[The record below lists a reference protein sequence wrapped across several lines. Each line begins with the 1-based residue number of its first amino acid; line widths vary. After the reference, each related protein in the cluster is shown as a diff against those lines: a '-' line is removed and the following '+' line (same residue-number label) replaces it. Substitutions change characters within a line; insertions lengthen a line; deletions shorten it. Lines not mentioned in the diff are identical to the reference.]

1 MTFTTLTY
9 NGVEKPLADWLISNP
24 RRDLTNQA
32 QDRFACDVMLAAD
45 AVDPFP
51 YGSQVILRLGRQS
64 TVQPCTTPAGLPLS
78 GLTSF
83 TGGTT
88 WFIGWRVD
96 NFRTGSPN
104 LEKLAYKFAGPW
116 EFFFERLVFQKLW
129 WTWNGAQNV
138 ADWRSQII
146 LGMSANA
153 LVGVNDTVPGTSATN
168 LMSIAQQVREIVA
181 YVMTQSQMA
190 YGAPQIQLDGISAG
204 GDGIY
209 RPNWDTSGN
218 YLLYTNPTPEN
229 TTLVIPDF
237 IAGAYA
243 TAAPAQATSVNT
255 LLTTTAPGTIALAN
269 TVLRA
274 PLDSVNDITCAEAM
288 RKMLRWIGA
297 MGDPV
302 LWFDYTGTLNGNP
315 CPTLHI
321 STRDLLPAVSLPFP
335 SLPSLPSVAS
345 SALTG
350 PNGPFY
356 ATASKIKRRDDLI
369 PAAVELK
376 FRLTGTWNGFQYTQ
390 VIRDVAGAISG
401 TVYEGIGL
409 SGALYTLASF
419 AGNSPTLLG
428 RATMTAL
435 QQLGQGF
442 AAQSATIDMQGN
454 SSQILYCTI
463 ATIAVNTA
471 DPALGGGASLPFWTA
486 VFPELNDLTAP
497 VFVPNGVVS
506 VVDDQGNPVNT
517 STFQYLLTDGQIAPW
532 MLAGNAAGG
541 TPVQCQQ
548 CTITAAF
555 QATENNDSFPVSGSP
570 RPVPVAHVQNHQKH
584 ARVTLV
590 TIPGGTYSQQSVT
603 LGEIVPYGLAGY
615 IYNIAHIP
623 QYEGA
628 YTIQETEIT
637 DQVPL
642 GNNLNLTG
650 SLAEWAT
657 MAACVQQISYDL
669 TAGRT
674 SLTFGPAAHLGAKD
688 FVERLR
694 VNRGPRWFNLNGNN
708 VTNSPGAANTGQLGN
723 HVAQRGPSPGP
734 RAADLQ
740 IFPISLADLAANG
753 SSYTYGSPG
762 ATVDTRGTG
771 QPNYGNISGLSAP
784 NAPTIMLAQGSGG
797 ALSSALVR
805 ITPADLAGHGPAW
818 FQEVGICVNVNGT
831 PTPMNIMVLC
841 TAQF

>member
-9 NGVEKPLADWLISNP
+9 NAVERPLADWSIGQASREN
-24 RRDLTNQA
+24 TNQA
-32 QDRFACDVMLAAD
+32 NDHFACDVMLAAD
-45 AVDPFP
+45 APDPFP
-51 YGSQVILRLGRQS
+51 FGSQIILRLGRAS
-64 TVQPCTTPAGLPLS
+64 TVTSATTAAGAPVT

-83 TGGTT
+83 TGGTI
-88 WFIGWRVD
+88 WFVGWRVE
-96 NFRTGSPN
+96 NFRTGSPD

-138 ADWRSQII
+138 ADWRSQVI
-146 LGMSANA
+146 LGLSANA
-153 LVGVNDTVPGTSATN
+153 LVGVNDTLPGTSATN

-181 YVMTQSQMA
+181 YVMTQSQIA
-190 YGAPQIQLDGISAG
+190 YGAPQIQLDGITAG

-218 YLLYTNPTPEN
+218 YLLYTNPTSES
-229 TTLVIPDF
+229 TALVIPDF

-243 TAAPAQATSVNT
+243 TAAPANPTSVNT
-255 LLTTTAPGTIALAN
+255 LLTGTAPGTIALAN

-274 PLDSVNDITCAEAM
+274 PWDSVNDITCAEAM

-321 STRDLLPAVSLPFP
+321 STRDLLPAISLPFP
-335 SLPSLPSVAS
+335 SVPTLPSDS
-345 SALTG
+345 SPLTG
-350 PNGPFY
+350 PNGPFW

-369 PAAVELK
+369 PNAVELK

-390 VIRDVAGAISG
+390 IIRDVAGAING
-401 TVYEGIGL
+401 TVHEGIGL
-409 SGALYTLASF
+409 TGALYTLASF
-419 AGNSPTLLG
+419 AGNSPALLDS
-428 RATMTAL
+428 ATMAAL

-454 SSQILYCTI
+454 SSQTLSCTI
-463 ATIAVNTA
+463 ATMALNTA
-471 DPALGGGASLPFWTA
+471 DPALDGGASLSFWTA

-497 VFVPNGVVS
+497 VFVPNGLVS
-506 VVDDQGNPVNT
+506 IVDDQGNPVNT
-517 STFQYLLTDGQIAPW
+517 STFPYLLTDGQIAPW

-570 RPVPVAHVQNHQKH
+570 TPVPVAHVQNHQKH

-615 IYNIAHIP
+615 IYNIARIP

-628 YTIQETEIT
+628 FAIQETEIT

-650 SLAEWAT
+650 SLAEWAA

-674 SLTFGPAAHLGAKD
+674 TLVFGPASHLGAKD

-708 VTNSPGAANTGQLGN
+708 LTNSPGASNTGQLGN
-723 HVAQRGPSPGP
+723 NVAQRGPSPGP

-753 SSYTYGSPG
+753 SSYTYGHPG
-762 ATVDTRGTG
+762 ATVDTRSTG
-771 QPNYGNISGLSAP
+771 QPNYGNIPGLAP
-784 NAPTIMLAQGSGG
+784 PNLPVLFQAEGEAGSLGRM
-797 ALSSALVR
+797 VR
-805 ITPADLAGHGPAW
+805 MSPADLPASGYGPAY
-818 FQEVGICVNVNGT
+818 FQQAQVCIAGAWQTAYVLMSI
-831 PTPMNIMVLC
+831 PT
-841 TAQF
+841 